1 MDPLTAVNKI
11 SVSSSCPIFFNPSQ
25 PIKISIFGNSLFIL
39 SYPSCVPT
47 DTYFGLNSLMFS
59 ASACQFLSA
68 ERAVI
73 LNLSRFSRIIERAFL
88 PMLPVAPS
96 IEMFVCMSS
105 PN

>member
-1 MDPLTAVNKI
+1 MDIRLENSCTKGKRETIMKKI
-11 SVSSSCPIFFNPSQ
+11 D
-25 PIKISIFGNSLFIL
+25 K
-39 SYPSCVPT
+39 Y
-47 DTYFGLNSLMFS
+47 
-59 ASACQFLSA
+59 